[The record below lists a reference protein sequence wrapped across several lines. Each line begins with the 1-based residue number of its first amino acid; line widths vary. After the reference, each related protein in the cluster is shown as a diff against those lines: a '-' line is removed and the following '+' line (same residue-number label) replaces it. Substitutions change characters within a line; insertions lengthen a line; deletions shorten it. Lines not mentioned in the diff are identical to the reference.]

1 MSGFVDGTEKEPG
14 NASDV
19 RRTAGIIY
27 VVFKL
32 LLSKYT
38 KDFLPFFPFPKII
51 LVKTCF
57 YQEALKLYE
66 HALF

>member
-14 NASDV
+14 NASEV

-38 KDFLPFFPFPKII
+38 KDFLPFFPFPKNNTGKNLFLPGNTEII
-51 LVKTCF
+51 
-57 YQEALKLYE
+57 
-66 HALF
+66 

>member
-14 NASDV
+14 SASDV

-38 KDFLPFFPFPKII
+38 KDFLPFFPFLKNNTGKNLFLPGNTEII
-51 LVKTCF
+51 
-57 YQEALKLYE
+57 
-66 HALF
+66 